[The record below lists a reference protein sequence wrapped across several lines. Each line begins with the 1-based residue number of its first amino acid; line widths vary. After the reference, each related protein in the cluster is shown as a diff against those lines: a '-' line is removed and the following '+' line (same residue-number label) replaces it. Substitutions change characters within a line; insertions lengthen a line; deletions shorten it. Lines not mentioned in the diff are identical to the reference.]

1 MNKTYQDNNESFEV
15 RDLRK
20 KGWFRIDNAFID
32 DYAEYIKIYG
42 IGVYSVLCRHANA
55 NQKTWPS
62 VSTISEKLGISV
74 PMVYRSIKLLELFN
88 IIKKRRL
95 GKTLCNRYWLID
107 KNQWVPLTEIGI
119 EKLLS
124 DVNSINITD
133 INNVNIT
140 SKQRLHHYLTGFTSN
155 SNKTNSK
162 KTNIYKTTEK
172 ASPVYFKI
180 SETEKKEL
188 SKIAAQLIKIFK
200 FNVFTFIA
208 TIKNKSGYF
217 PPIDKII
224 KISNSAI
231 KSKPKNIWAYFTTS
245 LNSEIPKSFAKLRE
259 REGEEEK
266 EKDRESMPESI
277 KQILA
282 KAIK

>member
-1 MNKTYQDNNESFEV
+1 MDKTYQDNNESFEV

-20 KGWFRIDNAFID
+20 KGWFRVDNTFID
-32 DYAEYIKIYG
+32 DYAKYIKIYG
-42 IGVYSVLCRHANA
+42 IGVYSVLCRHANE

-62 VSTISEKLGISV
+62 ASTISEKLGISV

-124 DVNSINITD
+124 DINCVNNTD
-133 INNVNIT
+133 INGVNIT
-140 SKQRLHHYLTGFTSN
+140 SKQRLHHYLTAFTSN
-155 SNKTNSK
+155 SKKTNSK
-162 KTNIYKTTEK
+162 KTNSKKTLEK

-180 SETEKKEL
+180 SEIEKKEL
-188 SKIAAQLIKIFK
+188 PKIAAQLIKTFN

-231 KSKPKNIWAYFTTS
+231 KSQPKNIWAYFTTS
-245 LNSEIPKSFAKLRE
+245 LKSEMPKSFSNLRIKE
-259 REGEEEK
+259 NEEYKKAETV
-266 EKDRESMPESI
+266 PESI
-277 KQILA
+277 KQIMA